1 MGCEYRHLQ
10 VFGTGGGY
18 NEGRYINLITS
29 LNTMHPFRIASLL
42 QQLER
47 VNTVSLN
54 VKAINSNLET
64 VSQLNR

>member
-1 MGCEYRHLQ
+1 M
-10 VFGTGGGY
+10 FGTGGGY

-54 VKAINSNLET
+54 VKAINSNLEIA
-64 VSQLNR
+64 SSLNR